1 MAKEYSRSE
10 RVADAIQRELSVLI
24 REEVRDPRVGMV
36 AITDVEISR
45 DLAYS
50 KIYIS
55 FVGDRQQAEIEA
67 AVAALNGAAGYL
79 RRLLAAQI
87 KLRITPT
94 LTFFYDDSGRRGEH
108 LSALIDFAVA
118 SDTADRAGQSGE
130 PHSGEE

>member
-10 RVADAIQRELSVLI
+10 RVADAVQRELAVLI
-24 REEVRDPRVGMV
+24 RDEVRDPRVGMV
-36 AITDVEISR
+36 SITDVDMSR
-45 DLAYS
+45 DLAYG

-55 FVGDRQQAEIEA
+55 FVGDRDDDEIKS
-67 AVAALNGAAGYL
+67 AVAALNGASGYL

-108 LSALIDFAVA
+108 LSALIDYAVA
-118 SDTADRAGQSGE
+118 SDSSAAGEVDGE
-130 PHSGEE
+130 DDQ